1 MSAGG
6 AERHTAARRF
16 VIGLLVAVPLAAL
29 VWGWI
34 AGERPSGARPAVIV
48 TPVDAAWYAALPR
61 DAEAATNAY
70 LARVRAEARERANAF
85 AAKGQWALVLRI
97 AVLVAS
103 TLLLMST
110 GLALRMRDV
119 AYRVSHRRWL
129 QAVVFGVLLLAAL
142 LLLELPVDVFAGFV
156 RWRQAG
162 LTHASFPQWLRDF
175 LIQWGVISVFNVV
188 GLVAIMALIRRQ
200 PKTWMLW
207 STLVYVAL
215 YATYVI
221 VSPLWIEPL
230 LNRYTPLPD
239 GPTRDAV
246 LSLARANGVPAD
258 DVYVKDASRQSVI
271 LNAQVT
277 GIGATAR
284 ITLDDNTI
292 AGTPRSEIEFVM
304 AHEIGHYVL
313 RHIVKSIV
321 FAGVTMG
328 IGFLLMAWGLRR
340 LTGWKGASWGVANAG
355 DVAALPLLWLLF
367 SLWGYLSLPIDNS
380 ISREQE
386 AEADLFGLNASRAPL
401 GLAEFMLRDADAQP
415 LEPSAFVEWAL
426 RSHPSAEHRIAT
438 AMRWRAEHMA
448 PEAPATA
455 SSRAP

>member
-1 MSAGG
+1 MSAGR
-6 AERHTAARRF
+6 AERAAVSRS
-16 VIGLLVAVPLAAL
+16 VIALLVAVPLAAL
-29 VWGWI
+29 LWGWS
-34 AGERPSGARPAVIV
+34 AGERLPGARPAVIV
-48 TPVDAAWYAALPR
+48 TPVDAGWYAALPR
-61 DAEAATNAY
+61 DARAATDAY
-70 LARVRAEARERANAF
+70 LARVPAQTRERANAF
-85 AAKGQWALVLRI
+85 AAKGQWALALRI

-110 GLALRMRDV
+110 GLAIRIRDV
-119 AYRVSHRRWL
+119 AVRLSRRRWL
-129 QAVVFGVLLLAAL
+129 QDVVSGLLLLAAL

-162 LTHASFPQWLRDF
+162 LTHASFPQWLGDF
-175 LIQWGVISVFNVV
+175 LIQWGVVSVFNVV

-200 PKTWMLW
+200 PTTWMLW
-207 STLVYVAL
+207 ATLVYVAL

-258 DVYVKDASRQSVI
+258 EVYVKDASRQSVI

-292 AGTPRSEIEFVM
+292 SSTPRSEIEFVM

-328 IGFLLMAWGLRR
+328 IGFLLIAWGLRR
-340 LTGWKGASWGVANAG
+340 LTRWKAASWRVADAG
-355 DVAALPLLWLLF
+355 DIAALPLLWLLF

-426 RSHPSAEHRIAT
+426 RSHPSGAHRIAM
-438 AMRWRAEHMA
+438 AMRWRAEHIA
-448 PEAPATA
+448 PDASATA
-455 SSRAP
+455 SPRAP

>member
-1 MSAGG
+1 MNAGG
-6 AERHTAARRF
+6 AKRVGVSRLI
-16 VIGLLVAVPLAAL
+16 IGLLIAVPFAAL

-34 AGERPSGARPAVIV
+34 AGERPIGARPAVIV

-70 LARVRAEARERANAF
+70 LARVPADTRERANAF
-85 AAKGQWALVLRI
+85 AAKGQWGLALRI
-97 AVLVAS
+97 VVLVAS
-103 TLLLMST
+103 TWLLMSA
-110 GLALRMRDV
+110 GLAIRMRDI
-119 AYRVSHRRWL
+119 ASRLSHRRWL
-129 QAVVFGVLLLAAL
+129 QDVALGLLLLGAL
-142 LLLELPVDVFAGFV
+142 LPLELPVDVFAGFV

-162 LTHASFPQWLRDF
+162 LTHAGFAQWLGDF
-175 LIQWGVISVFNVV
+175 LTQWGVISIFNVV

-215 YATYVI
+215 FATYVV
-221 VSPLWIEPL
+221 VSPLYVEPL

-258 DVYVKDASRQSVI
+258 EVYVKDASRQSVL

-292 AGTPRSEIEFVM
+292 ENTPQSEIQFVM

-313 RHIVKSIV
+313 RHIDKSIV
-321 FAGVTMG
+321 FSGLVMGV
-328 IGFLLMAWGLRR
+328 GFLLIAWALRR
-340 LTGWKGASWGVANAG
+340 LVGWKGPSWGVADAG

-386 AEADLFGLNASRAPL
+386 AEADLFGLNASRASL

-448 PEAPATA
+448 PETPATA